1 MLAPST
7 TFQVCAHRG
16 ASGTHPENTVAA
28 FAEAARLGVER
39 VEFDVR
45 RTRDGQLVICHDPK
59 VDRTTDGSGAIW
71 ELTLAELK
79 ALDAGSHLHAR
90 FAGERVPT
98 LAEALAACPMI
109 CNVHVYPGPDDLE
122 PTVDETIAELLAQ
135 DRVETAFIAG
145 DTAVVERV
153 AVVEPLLDRCWLS
166 SQREER
172 YPEGSHER
180 GCRIL
185 QPWYT
190 HHSADLVRRAHALG
204 QQVHPFF
211 ADEEARMREFIAT
224 GIDGLLTNQP
234 ALLQEVLAGG

>member
-1 MLAPST
+1 MLAPFT

-16 ASGTHPENTVAA
+16 ASGTHPENTLAA
-28 FAEAARLGVER
+28 FAEAVRLGVER

-45 RTRDGQLVICHDPK
+45 RTRDGQLVICHDAK
-59 VDRTTDGSGAIW
+59 VDRTTDGTGSIW
-71 ELTLAELK
+71 ELTLAEIK
-79 ALDAGSHLHAR
+79 ALDAGSHRDAR

-98 LAEALAACPMI
+98 FAEALAACPMV

-122 PTVDETIAELLAQ
+122 AIVDETVAELLVQ
-135 DRVETAFIAG
+135 DRLASAFIAG

-153 AVVEPLLDRCWLS
+153 ALVEPRLDRCWLS
-166 SQREER
+166 SQRDER

-211 ADEEARMREFIAT
+211 ADDEENMRKFIAT

-234 ALLQEVLAGG
+234 ALLQAVLAAG